1 MKEFNVESKFADKN
15 GEIIILEISG
25 FIDQTNSGKLQ
36 KVFDNVLKAENS
48 KVVVDFNNLDYM
60 SSAGWGVFVGE
71 IKRFR
76 SNGGDIKLCNMNPDI
91 YDVFYML
98 EFYHILED
106 YKSVKEASLAFEEIG
121 DELDLVSDDANEGSL
136 PESIVV
142 EEDASEEIEFDVS
155 ETIMTDASHDPAK
168 YSQTFESFDSVKDI
182 NLQKLPLHEK
192 VKHVI
197 AENPILNIFG
207 IQKVLKHE
215 EFGSETISV
224 FRLWLLLKELDL
236 NNKTK
241 RFRYYRSC

>member
-1 MKEFNVESKFADKN
+1 MGIV
-15 GEIIILEISG
+15 ISAVAWTLATIFMIG
-25 FIDQTNSGKLQ
+25 LNFSLTRSC
-36 KVFDNVLKAENS
+36 LKRE
-48 KVVVDFNNLDYM
+48 
-60 SSAGWGVFVGE
+60 
-71 IKRFR
+71 R
-76 SNGGDIKLCNMNPDI
+76 
-91 YDVFYML
+91 
-98 EFYHILED
+98 
-106 YKSVKEASLAFEEIG
+106 
-121 DELDLVSDDANEGSL
+121 
-136 PESIVV
+136 

-155 ETIMTDASHDPAK
+155 ATIMTDASHDPAK
-168 YSQTFESFDSVKDI
+168 YSQTFETFDSVKEI